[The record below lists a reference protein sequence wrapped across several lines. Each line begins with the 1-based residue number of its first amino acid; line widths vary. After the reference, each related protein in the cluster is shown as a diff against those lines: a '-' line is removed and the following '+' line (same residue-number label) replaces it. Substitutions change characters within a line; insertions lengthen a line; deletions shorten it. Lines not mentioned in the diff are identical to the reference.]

1 MDKTVLLCRAQN
13 YDQAL
18 VDRQVE
24 FLFGQLEA
32 AEKLN
37 QNSRVL
43 LKPNLL
49 AKHPPEAAVTTHP
62 AVVRAVIRALKKRGV
77 THITLA
83 DSCGGLYNPAVM
95 KSLYKVSGLWQVCQE
110 EGVECY
116 TECRY
121 GTRPAPEGRV
131 VKEFTLIQPVL
142 DSDFIID
149 LAKFKTHVMA
159 GCTAATKNLFGCI
172 PGLQKAEWHMRFP
185 DKERFGD
192 MLIDLLEIVRP
203 RISLVDGILGLEG
216 DGPAG
221 GTPRQIGLL
230 LAGEDPLTVDLAVC
244 GLMGLDPMRV
254 PYLAAAQR
262 RGLCDQRLDPALLQG
277 DTDAF
282 RLIPDFALPQSYQ
295 GGDTDFAHHVPGLL
309 QKPVQALERVLAPH
323 PVVMA
328 SRCIGCG
335 KCAEICPQHTIRL
348 DKKAKI
354 RQEKCI
360 RCFCCHEMCPVK
372 AIQVKKFSLFRL

>member
-1 MDKTVLLCRAQN
+1 MDKTVLLYRVQS

-18 VDRQVE
+18 VDQSVE
-24 FLFGQLEA
+24 TIFEQIGAVQDLTPE
-32 AEKLN
+32 
-37 QNSRVL
+37 SRVL

-77 THITLA
+77 EHIVLA
-83 DSCGGLYNPAVM
+83 DSCGGLYNPALM

-116 TECRY
+116 TECKY
-121 GTRPAPEGRV
+121 DTKAAPEGRA
-131 VKEFTLIQPVL
+131 VKEFTLIRPVL
-142 DSDFIID
+142 ESDFIID
-149 LAKFKTHVMA
+149 LAKFKTHVMT

-185 DKERFGD
+185 AKEQFGD
-192 MLIDLLEIVRP
+192 MLIDLLGVVKP
-203 RISLVDGILGLEG
+203 RIALVDGILGLEG

-221 GTPRQIGLL
+221 GTPRQLGLL

-254 PYLAAAQR
+254 PYLAAAQK
-262 RGLCDQRLDPALLQG
+262 RGLCGEKLDKALVKG
-277 DTDAF
+277 EPEAF
-282 RLIPDFALPQSYQ
+282 EPIPDFALPESYQ
-295 GGDTDFAHHVPGLL
+295 GGDTDFARHVPGIL

-323 PVVMA
+323 PVVIS

-354 RQEKCI
+354 LPQNCI

-372 AIQVKKFSLFRL
+372 AIQVKKFSLFKL